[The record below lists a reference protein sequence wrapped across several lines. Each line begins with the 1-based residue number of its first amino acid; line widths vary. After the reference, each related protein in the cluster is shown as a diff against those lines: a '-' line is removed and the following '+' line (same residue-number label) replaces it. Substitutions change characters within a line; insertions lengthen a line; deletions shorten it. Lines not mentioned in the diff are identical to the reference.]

1 MTGAESSSVV
11 HIDPVS
17 SEAERLWTLAL
28 KLAQALGPEREWSL
42 IGGLMVQL
50 HGLEHGDE
58 LRPTVDIDLLG
69 AARKPP
75 AMTEEMA
82 SLIAEMGG

>member
-1 MTGAESSSVV
+1 MTETDPPIIR
-11 HIDPVS
+11 IDPVTP
-17 SEAERLWTLAL
+17 EAHQLWALAL
-28 KLAQALGPEREWSL
+28 ELAQALGTEREWSL

-50 HGLEHGDE
+50 HGFEHGDE

-75 AMTEEMA
+75 TVTEQMA
-82 SLIAEMGG
+82 SLLAAR